1 MELNLYYYT
10 RKERTMYVLRITN
23 SCIEN
28 ILNSLTITNGSREL
42 IKQLMNLHENSYIGF
57 IHSLFT
63 FYTIDYMPIL
73 GENSPVP
80 RVTAKSIIDQ
90 FNQFNCANDVT
101 TVDVLVADV
110 YDLLYRLSAHPYTL
124 EYSKFRTHLYEDVF
138 VNLES
143 IVGPVEAT
151 NYLEEVFF
159 SIEHLV
165 QYIEHSILSISNRDT
180 DTSSDCCLYLQ
191 LNLSRTQLLLNII

>member
-28 ILNSLTITNGSREL
+28 IINSLVISDGTREL
-42 IKQLMNLHENSYIGF
+42 IKKLVSMYEESYIGF
-57 IHSLFT
+57 VHCLFT
-63 FYTIDYMPIL
+63 IYTVDYIEIL
-73 GENSPVP
+73 DDNSPVS

-90 FNQFNCANDVT
+90 FNQFNCAEDVT
-101 TVDVLVADV
+101 TVGVLVADV
-110 YDLLYRLSAHPYTL
+110 YDLFYRLSAHPYII
-124 EYSKFRTHLYEDVF
+124 EYSKFKTHLYEDVF
-138 VNLES
+138 DDLES

-159 SIEHLV
+159 SIEYIV
-165 QYIEHSILSISNRDT
+165 QSMELSILSISNRDT
-180 DTSSDCCLYLQ
+180 DTSSGCCLYLQ